1 MAERVGFE
9 PTVRLRAHLIS
20 SQARSTT
27 PAPLRGGGS
36 YRLPGTGETA
46 PGPGTSLNFR
56 SFSIFGTRAMPL
68 SPEELTDRIHR
79 ATPFVATLG
88 ARVVEAGDG
97 KAVLR
102 MPVSAPLTQDLGH
115 PHGGVVGALADIACN
130 LALRPASVTI
140 EYKVNFLRGAPAQH
154 LRAEAKLLRAG
165 RTTAVTQAEIWAEQE
180 GVEDKLVA
188 IATATL
194 QPIARE
200 S

>member
-46 PGPGTSLNFR
+46 PGPGTSLNSR

-88 ARVVEAGDG
+88 ARVVEAGG
-97 KAVLR
+97 KSRAPYAR
-102 MPVSAPLTQDLGH
+102 QRAAHAGSWSSARRCGGRPGGH
-115 PHGGVVGALADIACN
+115 CLQPC
-130 LALRPASVTI
+130 ASPGQRDHRI
-140 EYKVNFLRGAPAQH
+140 QGELPPRGASPAPAG
-154 LRAEAKLLRAG
+154 RGEAAAGG
-165 RTTAVTQAEIWAEQE
+165 RTTAVTQAEIWAEQD
-180 GVEDKLVA
+180 GLEDRLVA